1 MKKPSLDF
9 RNDSSWIRM
18 SDPTPLPMDA
28 LRPYLEQIN
37 SRRRYTNRGPLVE
50 QLELEL
56 AKRIGGGCHI
66 SLVSSGTTALI
77 SVLKASGVRGEI
89 ITTPYTYIA
98 TTASILWAGCNPVFA
113 DVEPD
118 GFNICPKSASKRITP
133 ATVGM
138 IAVHCDGESCDHE
151 APKRIADRHG
161 IRIFYDAAHV
171 RDFAAS
177 PLNPLR
183 CGDFSAVSLHATKVF
198 HAVEGGIAIS
208 WSAEAKRRIDQ
219 VAGFGLE
226 SECHASDL
234 GLNGRMSEVH
244 AAIGLANLDLL
255 EGEIEARKMVCS
267 IYHAYLATLDE
278 ITLSAPQS
286 PKRTAACSYFPI
298 RVRQGQKA
306 RDALLDHLQ
315 GYGIEARR
323 YFFPLSSEFE
333 AFRGA
338 SPASP
343 QDATPEAFRASREV
357 LCLPVHGRMTNS
369 DATRIATCIQMFFN

>member
-1 MKKPSLDF
+1 
-9 RNDSSWIRM
+9 M
-18 SDPTPLPMDA
+18 SNPTPLPMDA
-28 LRPYLEQIN
+28 LRSHLEQIN

-50 QLELEL
+50 QLETEL
-56 AKRIGGGCHI
+56 ARQIGGGCHL
-66 SLVSSGTTALI
+66 SLVPSGTTALI
-77 SVLKASGVRGEI
+77 SGLKAFGFRGEI
-89 ITTPYTYIA
+89 IATPYTCIA

-183 CGDFSAVSLHATKVF
+183 SGNFSAVNLHATKVL

-208 WSAEAKRRIDQ
+208 WSAEAKRRIDHF
-219 VAGFGLE
+219 AGFGLE
-226 SECHASDL
+226 SECRAKNL
-234 GLNGRMSEVH
+234 RLNGRMSEIH
-244 AAIGLANLDLL
+244 AGIGLANLDFPH
-255 EGEIEARKMVCS
+255 GEIEARRMIVS
-267 IYHAYLATLDE
+267 IYRACLATLVD
-278 ITLSAPQS
+278 ITLSAPQG
-286 PKRTAACSYFPI
+286 PEKTAACSYFPI
-298 RVRQGQKA
+298 RVCQGQNS
-306 RDALLDHLQ
+306 RDALLGHLQ
-315 GYGIEARR
+315 RHGIEARK
-323 YFFPLSSEFE
+323 YFFLVASGFE

-343 QDATPEAFRASREV
+343 QDARPEAFRVPGSV
-357 LCLPVHGRMTNS
+357 VHSCPWTHDQLGRHPHRHQYP
-369 DATRIATCIQMFFN
+369 DVF